1 METQKET
8 QVTWRKRRKKEC
20 ANGSFR
26 PQLGF
31 WSCDFVS
38 GHPGKPRIKI
48 TLSAG
53 KHGLGGRAG
62 INRLIKKKKKKSVTG
77 HDNRRNGRCK
87 CATVTSPDVQQSRQ
101 KTDPTQGW
109 RDRPDTF
116 KAPFANAHVNGI
128 TTQKEQPR
136 KNFPPWWFFHIL
148 SAQGTAAMSSAGST
162 QRGTK
167 AEGWDGLNSSNEI
180 SRRASHLCPLW

>member
-1 METQKET
+1 M
-8 QVTWRKRRKKEC
+8 
-20 ANGSFR
+20 
-26 PQLGF
+26 
-31 WSCDFVS
+31 
-38 GHPGKPRIKI
+38 
-48 TLSAG
+48 
-53 KHGLGGRAG
+53 
-62 INRLIKKKKKKSVTG
+62 TG

-101 KTDPTQGW
+101 KADPAQGW

-180 SRRASHLCPLW
+180 SRRGSHPCPLWWHRVWGCTEGLLHLSSLQCHTATPRLYLSPQEVRDICKNGNQTARMDVAVLGARLQEKALVKKGQTWL